1 MSVVAAGV
9 CRRETGKYCVKKS
22 IFFKAVR
29 LGEKVRL
36 GRYAAHLIG
45 GPAKSARLRV
55 GEGRGRKRHSK
66 SSAPNLG
73 ELSSESIGC
82 RDFGN
87 QQEDGLEDR
96 NPVAR
101 KMEASA
107 RYGGDFRN
115 SGASGTQ
122 KG

>member
-1 MSVVAAGV
+1 VSVVAAGV

-45 GPAKSARLRV
+45 GPAKSARSAI
-55 GEGRGRKRHSK
+55 GKGRGRKRHSR

-73 ELSSESIGC
+73 ELSSEG
-82 RDFGN
+82 FGYSGRGDH
-87 QQEDGLEDR
+87 QED
-96 NPVAR
+96 
-101 KMEASA
+101 
-107 RYGGDFRN
+107 
-115 SGASGTQ
+115 
-122 KG
+122 